1 MHTSLGA
8 FARPYGSCLLGRRF
22 LLAIVLA
29 TCIAFVAQPAAK
41 ADVIY
46 TFFDLHGNTVLQFAA
61 PYIVTKN
68 TAPEQVNNF
77 IVAPQGFLPCTLSIY
92 NQATTANTLGCLSS
106 TNGFELWALTS
117 GPFPTHPG
125 AFTVTF
131 LDILWGASGDIP
143 GAGGNISPEPASML
157 LFGTGIGAIGMWKL
171 RRKRA
176 KELS

>member
-8 FARPYGSCLLGRRF
+8 FARPYEACLPGRRF
-22 LLAIVLA
+22 LLAIVLTA
-29 TCIAFVAQPAAK
+29 CIAFVAQPAAK

-46 TFFDLHGNTVLQFAA
+46 TFFDLHGNTVLQFDA

-68 TAPEQVNNF
+68 TAPEQVNHF

-92 NQATTANTLGCLSS
+92 TAAANTLGCVS
-106 TNGFELWALTS
+106 THGFELWAITS

-131 LDILWGASGDIP
+131 MDILWGTYGDIP
-143 GAGGNISPEPASML
+143 GGGGNISPEPASML
-157 LFGTGIGAIGMWKL
+157 LFGTGIGAIGMWRL